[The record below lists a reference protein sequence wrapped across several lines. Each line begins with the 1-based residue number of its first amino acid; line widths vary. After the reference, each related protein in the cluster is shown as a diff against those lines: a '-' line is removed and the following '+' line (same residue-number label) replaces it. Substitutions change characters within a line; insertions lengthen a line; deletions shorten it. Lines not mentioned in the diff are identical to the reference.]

1 MSTKKQFRLGG
12 ELSLVFCSEINS
24 YRSVSRFAVR
34 RGDGG
39 PPLPMATK
47 MLPKN
52 TRKALWRKGFKI
64 GKYWYGYRDATS
76 GTFRKEKRRFF
87 APSSGISKFFQPV
100 RGVTQGSDGRK
111 GCEISQYRRKSR
123 TWHRILVIKPG
134 SQI

>member
-39 PPLPMATK
+39 PPPMATK
-47 MLPKN
+47 MLPKS
-52 TRKALWRKGFKI
+52 TRKALGRKGLKN
-64 GKYWYGYRDATS
+64 GKYWYGYQGATS
-76 GTFRKEKRRFF
+76 GTFRKEKCRFF
-87 APSSGISKFFQPV
+87 ALSSGFSKFFQPV

-111 GCEISQYRRKSR
+111 GCEISQYGRKSR
-123 TWHRILVIKPG
+123 IWHRILAIKPG